1 VRQLDSAENALDS
14 GGKGDQHGVPLRVG
28 YRHHRIA
35 LRRRIGGRAVP
46 LQEPQRRQLGPTAG
60 ALQAPMAMC
69 QLISF
74 QPPAGKPAL
83 AEDEMGGNQQNFAP
97 SAEIV
102 ERKAE

>member
-1 VRQLDSAENALDS
+1 VRSA
-14 GGKGDQHGVPLRVG
+14 G
-28 YRHHRIA
+28 
-35 LRRRIGGRAVP
+35 
-46 LQEPQRRQLGPTAG
+46 
-60 ALQAPMAMC
+60 
-69 QLISF
+69 LISF